1 MKLKNQK
8 TTIIVMAALFV
19 LLVILYFAVIRP
31 LTAVIA
37 DDSPAVDTIEGEVL
51 INNTITNFY
60 MFEPIPRASMQ
71 SIQVDN
77 EFGGYKIYRDAA
89 DTFQLDGFLG
99 LNFDA
104 ELFSSLVVTTGTP
117 TVMQRIAQD
126 LDDAGLAEYG
136 FDDPQASWT
145 ITDLDGNQVKVY
157 VGDELLTEGGYYVML
172 DGRNAVY
179 IMGTTLADT
188 VLQPAYKLLTP
199 LLTAGMSSNTYF
211 FVENFRVWHGD
222 ELFVNVEKVP
232 DEEMSNPNAI
242 VEERLLYPM
251 PETGGLYEIND
262 SLYFEILYKFIALQ
276 GESVEAF
283 LPTEEQL
290 TEFGL
295 AEPAYTI
302 TYAFNDPNTEDDST
316 YDFVIFVSEQQADGT
331 YYAVSNLLGYSIV
344 CKVSEENLGWL
355 KYDKFAWIF
364 PTPFF
369 ENIQD
374 VDRITIKADNID
386 VDFRLSHSLES
397 DGATAVLD
405 VTEVNSGTTIP
416 NKDVKNFREF
426 YKTML
431 NITNQEYATLS
442 DADRIALT
450 STDDNLI
457 MTMMYESS
465 KTDDYCEYK
474 FYRYVEE
481 STGKISGGKIFVTV
495 NGIGEF
501 YTTNDLVEKV
511 MNDVPRVLNGLDIDA
526 YRHN

>member
-8 TTIIVMAALFV
+8 KTILVMAVLFV

-31 LTAVIA
+31 LTAEIA
-37 DDSPAVDTIEGEVL
+37 DNAPAVDTIDGEVL
-51 INNTITNFY
+51 INNTISNFY
-60 MFEPIPRASMQ
+60 MFEPISRASMQ
-71 SIQVDN
+71 SIEVEN

-99 LNFDA
+99 LNFNA

-126 LDDAGLAEYG
+126 LDADGLAEYG

-145 ITDLDGNQVKVY
+145 VTDLSGKQVKVY

-188 VLQPAYKLLTP
+188 VLQPAHKLLTP
-199 LLTAGMSSNTYF
+199 LLTAGMSTNNYF
-211 FVENFRVWHGD
+211 FVDNFRVWKGD

-232 DEEMSNPNAI
+232 DNELSNPDAI
-242 VEERLLYPM
+242 VEARLLYPLT
-251 PETGGLYEIND
+251 ENGDRYDIND

-283 LPTEEQL
+283 LPTDEQL
-290 TEFGL
+290 IEYGL
-295 AEPAYTI
+295 DEPAYTI
-302 TYAFNDPNTEDDST
+302 NYTFNDPTTDDDAT
-316 YDFVIFVSEQQADGT
+316 YEFIIFVSKQQADGT

-355 KYDKFAWIF
+355 EDDKFSWIF

-374 VDRITIKADNID
+374 VARITIKADNID
-386 VDFRLSHSLES
+386 VDFRLAHSTAS
-397 DGATAVLD
+397 DNATPVLD
-405 VTEVNSGTTIP
+405 VTEVNSGTYIP
-416 NKDVKNFREF
+416 DKDVKNFREY

-481 STGKISGGKIFVTV
+481 STGKISGGKVFVTV

-511 MNDVPRVLNGLDIDA
+511 MNDTPRVLEGLDINA